1 MAVDLHTHSTYSDGT
16 DPPATVVALA
26 VQQGLSALA
35 LTDHDI
41 LDGIPEAR
49 HAAAV
54 AGIDFIPGVEL
65 SVDWGSGGMHL
76 LGYWIGPEPGPLTKR
91 LEEIR
96 EGRAARN
103 LEILAALGD
112 LGIDITREEIRAVS
126 GSGVV
131 GRPHFAAVLV
141 ERGYAAN
148 GNDAFDRYLARG
160 RPAYRPRLR
169 LGAEDAIHLV
179 HRSGGA
185 AVVAH
190 PHTLAEVA
198 DGVEAAFARF
208 VDLGIDGVECY
219 YSGYPPAL
227 CHRLAD
233 AAHRAGLVAT
243 GGSDFHGT
251 NRPGVAVGTG
261 RGDLDVP
268 DAAAV
273 DLRRAVAA
281 RRS

>member
-1 MAVDLHTHSTYSDGT
+1 VAVDLHTHSTYSDGT
-16 DPPATVVALA
+16 EPPSTVVAMA

-41 LDGIPEAR
+41 LDGVPEAR
-49 HAAAV
+49 RAAV
-54 AGIDFIPGVEL
+54 AAGIDFIPGVEL

-76 LGYWIGPEPGPLTKR
+76 LAYWVEPGPGPLADR
-91 LEEIR
+91 LEEVR
-96 EGRAARN
+96 KGRADRN
-103 LEILAALGD
+103 LEMLAALRD
-112 LGIDITREEIRAVS
+112 LGIDITMEEIRAVA
-126 GSGVV
+126 GPGVV
-131 GRPHFAAVLV
+131 GRPHFARVLV
-141 ERGYAAN
+141 DGGHAAS

-169 LGAEDAIHLV
+169 LGIGEAIHLV

-190 PHTLAEVA
+190 PHTLAEAA
-198 DGVEAAFARF
+198 DSVEAAFARF

-219 YSGYPPAL
+219 YSEYTPAL
-227 CHRLAD
+227 RRRLAD
-233 AAHRAGLVAT
+233 AAHCAGLIAT
-243 GGSDFHGT
+243 GGSDFHGG
-251 NRPGVAVGTG
+251 NRPGVAVGAG

-268 DAAAV
+268 DVAAG
-273 DLRRAVAA
+273 DLFRAVTA